1 MKLNLRLLMVVFLFG
16 SQAKSQDV
24 MLQSVKYWE
33 NYYGTHPINASIP
46 ATYNFYYSASASTPV
61 GNHISRIDTNTGQ
74 LISDG
79 CTQTAQG
86 AYLGEEYLL
95 MTAAA
100 IVTYPRFREVWTIGG
115 PGMNCRTPSIHIPV
129 PNAANNLLN
138 AANNWSNPATWDI
151 NAVPDFN
158 SVPAVF
164 INRPINLD
172 ASLSLGS
179 DKTIYI
185 KNGGALTIQPGQT
198 FTCNTEVYA
207 EPGSL
212 FQNDGQLNGGGRI
225 RGSLTN
231 RGVLSPGNTV
241 GTFNITGD
249 YSASGTAVHALEISS
264 LSSFDNLYIAGSA
277 ALNGALNV
285 SFSGGYVPVL
295 GNTFRILS
303 FASGSGTFSSASLPA
318 LPAGMYWKLNYNPT
332 DVTLEI
338 TNINPCIPPVTPA
351 TVSGL
356 VNVCAYVGTNTPL
369 TYSVNPDP
377 NATGYL
383 WVLPPSVT
391 LVSGQGTS
399 TITVTIGAGFINSA
413 NKLIRVKALSAC
425 GNSADKLLYLKAQL
439 PSTPVSITAS
449 SNNICPFLGNNIPV
463 TYRIPRVP
471 SASSYI
477 WTAQSGNTVIT
488 HPNGPGENDTLVN
501 VTFSSGFSTSVLTVQ
516 AVNDCGT
523 SAIRSF
529 TITRNSPATPGLIS
543 GPVNICAHL
552 SPNGVPATYS
562 VGSVGTVENYS
573 WTLPSGASAVIG
585 QGSNTV
591 SLIYPPDYSAGAIS
605 VTASNGCGTSGP
617 RNLSVTRLNPAT
629 PSVIDV
635 IQVQDCPARRFI
647 YSITSIPSNAT
658 SVQWSFPPG
667 ATLVSG
673 GGTNSIQLDYPSGA
687 IIGTVSVTASNN
699 CASSSTRSTQVRIPA
714 CPPSLAGKPG
724 TARLGIPVD
733 DNQAPEIRIYPNPSA
748 SEFRVNTGEALYSP
762 MNIRVL
768 DAGGRV
774 MSRFRTIPGQQNTFG
789 TDLKPGIYFVEIICD
804 SRKMIRKIVKS

>member
-1 MKLNLRLLMVVFLFG
+1 MVVFLFG

-185 KNGGALTIQPGQT
+185 KNGGALTIQTGQT

-241 GTFNITGD
+241 GALNITGD

-277 ALNGALNV
+277 AINGALNV

-295 GNTFRILS
+295 GNTFRIFS

-552 SPNGVPATYS
+552 SPNGLPATYS

-673 GGTNSIQLDYPSGA
+673 GGTNSIQVDYPSGA

-733 DNQAPEIRIYPNPSA
+733 DKQAPEISIYPNPSA
-748 SEFRVNTGEALYSP
+748 SEFRVNTGGEMYSP
-762 MNIRVL
+762 VNIRVL

>member
-1 MKLNLRLLMVVFLFG
+1 MVVFLFG

-241 GTFNITGD
+241 GALNITGD

-277 ALNGALNV
+277 AINGALNV

-295 GNTFRILS
+295 GNTFRIFS

-673 GGTNSIQLDYPSGA
+673 GGTNSIQVDYPSGA

-733 DNQAPEIRIYPNPSA
+733 DKQAPEISIYPNPSA
-748 SEFRVNTGEALYSP
+748 SEFRVNTGGEMYSP
-762 MNIRVL
+762 VNIRVL

-774 MSRFRTIPGQQNTFG
+774 MSRFRTIPGQQITFG

>member
-399 TITVTIGAGFINSA
+399 TIIVTIGAGFINSA

-733 DNQAPEIRIYPNPSA
+733 DKQAPEISIYPNPSA
-748 SEFRVNTGEALYSP
+748 SEFRVNTGEELYSP

>member
-1 MKLNLRLLMVVFLFG
+1 MVVFLFG

-185 KNGGALTIQPGQT
+185 KNGGALTIQTGQT

-241 GTFNITGD
+241 GALNITGD

-277 ALNGALNV
+277 AINGALNV

-295 GNTFRILS
+295 GNTFRIFS

-552 SPNGVPATYS
+552 SPNGLPATYS

-673 GGTNSIQLDYPSGA
+673 GGTNSIQVDYPSGA

-733 DNQAPEIRIYPNPSA
+733 DKQAPEISIYPNPSA
-748 SEFRVNTGEALYSP
+748 SEFRVNTGGEMYSP
-762 MNIRVL
+762 VNIRVL

-774 MSRFRTIPGQQNTFG
+774 MSRFRTIPGQQITFG

>member
-1 MKLNLRLLMVVFLFG
+1 MVVFLFG

-46 ATYNFYYSASASTPV
+46 ATYNFYYSRSASTPV

-95 MTAAA
+95 MTAAT

-115 PGMNCRTPSIHIPV
+115 PGTNCRTPSIHIPV

-241 GTFNITGD
+241 GALNITGD

-277 ALNGALNV
+277 AINGALNV

-295 GNTFRILS
+295 GNTFRIFS

-552 SPNGVPATYS
+552 SPNGLPATYS

-673 GGTNSIQLDYPSGA
+673 GGTNSIQVDYPSGA

-724 TARLGIPVD
+724 TARQGIPVD

-748 SEFRVNTGEALYSP
+748 SEFRVNTGGEMYSP
-762 MNIRVL
+762 VNIRVL

-774 MSRFRTIPGQQNTFG
+774 MSRFRTIPGQQITFG